1 MRGALFLR
9 SACGLVRLRC
19 FKLLNQRVE
28 AGTQRFYL
36 ALLAKYNV
44 AQLRVGTL
52 QECDFGLDLL
62 EGAGLHDFGPGIGV
76 R

>member
-1 MRGALFLR
+1 VRVRPIALLQT
-9 SACGLVRLRC
+9 A
-19 FKLLNQRVE
+19 QP
-28 AGTQRFYL
+28 TQRFYL